1 MHRRV
6 AGHHWDMGQS
16 GIMRLFHDI
25 EPNIQPNRL
34 KFADGIVDIY
44 YFVEKSEEG
53 PRCIT
58 ARLIQGQ
65 MQRGTE
71 EIGPRKVNIQRLC
84 RLNLVEITV
93 PTWDLQ
99 PRYTMCT
106 IAYNISPWKG

>member
-1 MHRRV
+1 MIYRDTIHRRE
-6 AGHHWDMGQS
+6 AGHHRDVGQS
-16 GIMRLFHDI
+16 GIMQLFHDI

-34 KFADGIVDIY
+34 KFWDGIVDIY

-71 EIGPRKVNIQRLC
+71 EVGPKKG
-84 RLNLVEITV
+84 E
-93 PTWDLQ
+93 
-99 PRYTMCT
+99 YTEAM
-106 IAYNISPWKG
+106 

>member
-1 MHRRV
+1 MPRCTIHRRE
-6 AGHHWDMGQS
+6 AGHHQDVGQS

-25 EPNIQPNRL
+25 EPNIQPKRL

-71 EIGPRKVNIQRLC
+71 ENIQRLC
-84 RLNLVEITV
+84 RLNLAGITV
-93 PTWDLQ
+93 PTWYLR
-99 PRYTMCT
+99 PRYTMCA
-106 IAYNISPWKG
+106 IAANISPWKG